1 MVDDGDDV
9 DEYTLMMGSSPELSS
24 TGEQYSAR
32 SGLVR
37 RFNELRALEFGCTLV
52 MFSLA
57 LFFACIPVQQRSIPN
72 VEVQI
77 NATTTVW
84 SRDPTLNAKMH
95 PEQVTTETLVF
106 FGVTVP
112 VVVNLLM
119 NYVFPTALKVRLVP
133 HDTRDFLLTLAQST
147 SMSELLTEFTKN
159 LTGRFRPSFHD
170 MCGWQYDV
178 VWDGVTNLCTDPA
191 GDKEGRK
198 SFPSGHTSF
207 AWSTML
213 VLTTAAVHGIVHFNL
228 YLTVTSDHIT
238 ILFFTWFLYRMAQ
251 QVEVVDLS
259 VDGDDAQAISS
270 LAARW
275 LPYERDV
282 VEELYAQDGVL
293 VMGRGL
299 GLLRVLASFV
309 RLYCSPRCLVL
320 CLNANEQAATLRRLV
335 LALGLDRRLLPRV
348 VDARNNL
355 NERQQMYKRG
365 GVFFVTARIL
375 VVDLLSNHVDPGIIS
390 GLLVNDAHH
399 VTETSIEAFILRL
412 YRERNREGFIK
423 GFCDDS
429 VALSSGFNRVEQVL
443 KHLYVRNVFLYPR
456 FHVAVNSCLEKHQPE
471 VYEIEVAFS
480 PSMKIMQEALLVA
493 LEATVKEL
501 QRSTKS
507 LDAADLTMDK
517 ALAKSFSSF
526 IRRQLDPLWHKLPAK
541 TKQLVGD
548 LSTLRQ
554 LLAYLPRYDAISYYS
569 FLMSYQTMNGQQRF
583 PSPWLFTDAADRLL
597 TAAKER
603 LYQLVDSTTQKPVN
617 LRQIGSSNGGKTADN
632 VELKLVLEQ
641 NPKWDALKEILDEV
655 HDEQKKKQ
663 NKEKMAAGGANVLVM
678 VKEERTCAQL
688 REFLALGAQEMM
700 RRRFGHYLLQKEATL
715 KQKGGNIS
723 SLGLEQR
730 LLLEA
735 ASKLRTDELY
745 TEDDMTPSSGS
756 KRKQKSAK
764 TKKRGREESSQSSYS
779 DVQEHTTEVSSFGI
793 SSAELEAITAAQE
806 ISEQESKAKMFFDG
820 RLRASRSQN
829 QPSGTPNL
837 SLEVVDPADSVVLCT
852 YEQATEHGYVAS
864 AFLEDLMPTCI
875 VLYDPDMAFIRE
887 VEVFHASHIAPLE
900 IYFMMYDEST
910 EQQSYLSEI
919 QREKRAFDKLIHQKA
934 HLMMP
939 ANVYD
944 LPLHMKLRQQT
955 VEYSMDTRTGGRA
968 KSHRAGVKVVVD
980 VREFRSALP
989 SMLHKEGLFVLP
1001 VTLEI
1006 GDYVLSPEICVERK
1020 SISDL
1025 FGSLNSGRL
1034 FNQAESMRRFY
1045 KTPVLLIEFT
1055 QGKAFSLQD
1064 ASELGPEISA
1074 TNIVSKL
1081 TLLILHFPSLRI
1093 LWSRSPHAT
1102 VDLFKIIKKYQD
1114 EPDMEA
1120 AAALG
1125 NGLLMDDK
1133 ASGEGGL
1140 ASNYYNTSSI
1150 DVLKKL
1156 PGINEHNFRK
1166 VLASV
1171 KNLAELSRQSLD
1183 ELTELLGKA
1192 NGKKLHTFFNSRA

>member
-1 MVDDGDDV
+1 M
-9 DEYTLMMGSSPELSS
+9 
-24 TGEQYSAR
+24 EQ
-32 SGLVR
+32 
-37 RFNELRALEFGCTLV
+37 E
-52 MFSLA
+52 
-57 LFFACIPVQQRSIPN
+57 
-72 VEVQI
+72 
-77 NATTTVW
+77 
-84 SRDPTLNAKMH
+84 
-95 PEQVTTETLVF
+95 
-106 FGVTVP
+106 
-112 VVVNLLM
+112 
-119 NYVFPTALKVRLVP
+119 
-133 HDTRDFLLTLAQST
+133 
-147 SMSELLTEFTKN
+147 
-159 LTGRFRPSFHD
+159 
-170 MCGWQYDV
+170 
-178 VWDGVTNLCTDPA
+178 
-191 GDKEGRK
+191 
-198 SFPSGHTSF
+198 
-207 AWSTML
+207 
-213 VLTTAAVHGIVHFNL
+213 
-228 YLTVTSDHIT
+228 
-238 ILFFTWFLYRMAQ
+238 
-251 QVEVVDLS
+251 EVVDLS
-259 VDGDDAQAISS
+259 VGGAGDDDSDAVFAS

-275 LPYERDV
+275 LPYERNV
-282 VEELYAQDGVL
+282 VEELYGQDGVL
-293 VMGRGL
+293 VLGRGL

-309 RLYCSPRCLVL
+309 RLYCSPRSLVL

-355 NERQQMYKRG
+355 SERQQMYKRG

-375 VVDLLSNHVDPGIIS
+375 VVDLLSNHVDPGSIS

-443 KHLYVRNVFLYPR
+443 KHLYVRNVYLYPR
-456 FHVAVNSCLEKHQPE
+456 FHVAINSCLEMHQPE

-480 PSMKIMQEALLVA
+480 PSMKIIQEALLVA

-517 ALAKSFSSF
+517 ALAKSFSNF
-526 IRRQLDPLWHKLPAK
+526 IRRQLDPLWHKLPVK

-554 LLAYLPRYDAISYYS
+554 LLGYLPRYDAISYYS
-569 FLMSYQTMNGQQRF
+569 FLVNYQTMNGQQRF

-603 LYQLVDSTTQKPVN
+603 LYQIVDPKTKKPVN
-617 LRQIGSSNGGKTADN
+617 LRQLASSNGAGSSAAGN
-632 VELKLVLEQ
+632 AELKLVLEQ

-655 HDEQKKKQ
+655 HNEQKKQKKQ
-663 NKEKMAAGGANVLVM
+663 NKDKLPAGGASILVM
-678 VKEERTCAQL
+678 IKDERTCAQL
-688 REFLALGAQEMM
+688 REFLSLGAQEMM

-715 KQKGGNIS
+715 KQKGGS
-723 SLGLEQR
+723 MASLGVEQR

-735 ASKLRTDELY
+735 AAKLRTDDLY
-745 TEDDMTPSSGS
+745 TEEESAPPSGS
-756 KRKQKSAK
+756 KSKQKSAK
-764 TKKRGREESSQSSYS
+764 AKKRVREESSQSSYS
-779 DVQEHTTEVSSFGI
+779 DVQVHSTEVSSFGL
-793 SSAELEAITAAQE
+793 STAELEVLTAAQE
-806 ISEQESKAKMFFDG
+806 KSDRENKSKMFFDG
-820 RLRASRSQN
+820 RLRASPSRRD
-829 QPSGTPNL
+829 QPSGTSNL
-837 SLEVVDPADSVVLCT
+837 SLEVVDPLDSVVLCT
-852 YEQATEHGYVAS
+852 YEQATQHGYGAS
-864 AFLEDLMPTCI
+864 AFLEDLMPSCI

-900 IYFMMYDEST
+900 IYFMMYNEST

-1064 ASELGPEISA
+1064 VSELGPEINA

-1114 EPDMEA
+1114 EPDLEA

-1125 NGLLMDDK
+1125 NGLPMGDS
-1133 ASGEGGL
+1133 AAQPNSGEGGL

-1166 VLASV
+1166 MLASV
-1171 KNLAELSRQSLD
+1171 TNLAELSRMTLD

-1192 NGKKLHTFFNSRA
+1192 NGKKLHTFLNSTA

>member
-1 MVDDGDDV
+1 M
-9 DEYTLMMGSSPELSS
+9 
-24 TGEQYSAR
+24 
-32 SGLVR
+32 
-37 RFNELRALEFGCTLV
+37 
-52 MFSLA
+52 
-57 LFFACIPVQQRSIPN
+57 
-72 VEVQI
+72 
-77 NATTTVW
+77 
-84 SRDPTLNAKMH
+84 
-95 PEQVTTETLVF
+95 
-106 FGVTVP
+106 
-112 VVVNLLM
+112 
-119 NYVFPTALKVRLVP
+119 
-133 HDTRDFLLTLAQST
+133 
-147 SMSELLTEFTKN
+147 TK
-159 LTGRFRPSFHD
+159 
-170 MCGWQYDV
+170 
-178 VWDGVTNLCTDPA
+178 
-191 GDKEGRK
+191 
-198 SFPSGHTSF
+198 
-207 AWSTML
+207 
-213 VLTTAAVHGIVHFNL
+213 
-228 YLTVTSDHIT
+228 
-238 ILFFTWFLYRMAQ
+238 
-251 QVEVVDLS
+251 QVEVIDLS
-259 VDGDDAQAISS
+259 VDAADADADAVVSS
-270 LAARW
+270 LTARW
-275 LPYERDV
+275 LPYEKEI

-309 RLYCSPRCLVL
+309 RLYCSPRSLVL
-320 CLNANEQAATLRRLV
+320 CLNVNDQAATLRRSM
-335 LALGLDRRLLPRV
+335 LALGLDRHLLPRV
-348 VDARNNL
+348 VDARNSL

-375 VVDLLSNHVDPGIIS
+375 VVDLLSNHMDPASVS

-399 VTETSIEAFILRL
+399 VTETSMEAFILRL

-429 VALSSGFNRVEQVL
+429 VALSSGFNRMEQVL

-517 ALAKSFSSF
+517 ALAKSFSNF
-526 IRRQLDPLWHKLPAK
+526 IRRQLDPLWHKLPVK

-554 LLAYLPRYDAISYYS
+554 LLAYLPHYDAISFYS
-569 FLMSYQTMNGQQRF
+569 FLVNYQTMNGQQRY
-583 PSPWLFTDAADRLL
+583 PSQWLFTDAADRLL
-597 TAAKER
+597 SASKER
-603 LYQLVDSTTQKPVN
+603 LYQIVDPKTKKPAN
-617 LRQIGSSNGGKTADN
+617 FRHLGASNGAASNAAGIA
-632 VELKLVLEQ
+632 ELKLVLEQ

-655 HDEQKKKQ
+655 HDEQQREQKKKKS
-663 NKEKMAAGGANVLVM
+663 KEERAAGGSSVLVM
-678 VKEERTCAQL
+678 VKDERICAQL
-688 REFLALGAQEMM
+688 REFLSLGAQEMM
-700 RRRFGHYLLQKEATL
+700 QRRFAHYLLQKEATL
-715 KQKGGNIS
+715 KQKGGS
-723 SLGLEQR
+723 MTSLGLEQR
-730 LLLEA
+730 LLVEA
-735 ASKLRTDELY
+735 AAKLRSDELY
-745 TEDDMTPSSGS
+745 TDDETVLPSQAENS
-756 KRKQKSAK
+756 KQKSVQA
-764 TKKRGREESSQSSYS
+764 KKRMRDESSSSS
-779 DVQEHTTEVSSFGI
+779 FKDVQAHTTDVSSFGL
-793 SSAELEAITAAQE
+793 SVAELETITAAHD
-806 ISEQESKAKMFFDG
+806 ESKRDNKCKSFSNNH
-820 RLRASRSQN
+820 LRADQGTSHRRDH
-829 QPSGTPNL
+829 PLGTPNL
-837 SLEVVDPADSVVLCT
+837 SLEVMDPLDSIVLCT
-852 YEQATEHGYVAS
+852 YDQATQQGYGAS
-864 AFLEDLMPTCI
+864 AFLEDLMPSCI

-887 VEVFHASHIAPLE
+887 VEVFHTSHIAPLE
-900 IYFMMYDEST
+900 IYFMMYNEST

-968 KSHRAGVKVVVD
+968 KSHRASVKVVVD

-989 SMLHKEGLFVLP
+989 SMLHKDGLFVLP
-1001 VTLEI
+1001 MTLEI

-1055 QGKAFSLQD
+1055 HGKAFSLQD
-1064 ASELGPEISA
+1064 VSELSPEINA

-1102 VDLFKIIKKYQD
+1102 VDLFKIVKKYQD
-1114 EPDMEA
+1114 EPDMNA

-1125 NGLLMDDK
+1125 NGLLVDG
-1133 ASGEGGL
+1133 AAQGSSAEGGL

-1156 PGINEHNFRK
+1156 PGINEHNYRT
-1166 VLASV
+1166 VLAKV
-1171 KNLAELSRQSLD
+1171 KNLADLSSQSLD
-1183 ELTELLGKA
+1183 ELTKLLGKV
-1192 NGKKLHTFFNSRA
+1192 NGKKLHSFFNSTQ

>member
-1 MVDDGDDV
+1 
-9 DEYTLMMGSSPELSS
+9 
-24 TGEQYSAR
+24 
-32 SGLVR
+32 
-37 RFNELRALEFGCTLV
+37 
-52 MFSLA
+52 
-57 LFFACIPVQQRSIPN
+57 
-72 VEVQI
+72 
-77 NATTTVW
+77 
-84 SRDPTLNAKMH
+84 
-95 PEQVTTETLVF
+95 
-106 FGVTVP
+106 
-112 VVVNLLM
+112 
-119 NYVFPTALKVRLVP
+119 
-133 HDTRDFLLTLAQST
+133 
-147 SMSELLTEFTKN
+147 
-159 LTGRFRPSFHD
+159 
-170 MCGWQYDV
+170 
-178 VWDGVTNLCTDPA
+178 
-191 GDKEGRK
+191 
-198 SFPSGHTSF
+198 
-207 AWSTML
+207 
-213 VLTTAAVHGIVHFNL
+213 
-228 YLTVTSDHIT
+228 
-238 ILFFTWFLYRMAQ
+238 
-251 QVEVVDLS
+251 
-259 VDGDDAQAISS
+259 
-270 LAARW
+270 
-275 LPYERDV
+275 
-282 VEELYAQDGVL
+282 
-293 VMGRGL
+293 MGRGL

-335 LALGLDRRLLPRV
+335 LTLGLDRRLLPRV

-375 VVDLLSNHVDPGIIS
+375 VVDLLSNHVDPGSIS

-412 YRERNREGFIK
+412 YRERNRDGFIK

-501 QRSTKS
+501 QRNTKS

-541 TKQLVGD
+541 TKQL
-548 LSTLRQ
+548 
-554 LLAYLPRYDAISYYS
+554 
-569 FLMSYQTMNGQQRF
+569 TMNGQQRF

-603 LYQLVDSTTQKPVN
+603 LYQVVDPKTNKPIN
-617 LRQIGSSNGGKTADN
+617 LRLLGSSNIANAGNAQ
-632 VELKLVLEQ
+632 LKLVLEQ
-641 NPKWDALKEILDEV
+641 NSKWDALKEILDEV
-655 HDEQKKKQ
+655 HDEQKKRNR
-663 NKEKMAAGGANVLVM
+663 NKEKLAAGGANVLVM
-678 VKEERTCAQL
+678 IKDERT
-688 REFLALGAQEMM
+688 
-700 RRRFGHYLLQKEATL
+700 
-715 KQKGGNIS
+715 
-723 SLGLEQR
+723 
-730 LLLEA
+730 
-735 ASKLRTDELY
+735 
-745 TEDDMTPSSGS
+745 
-756 KRKQKSAK
+756 
-764 TKKRGREESSQSSYS
+764 
-779 DVQEHTTEVSSFGI
+779 
-793 SSAELEAITAAQE
+793 
-806 ISEQESKAKMFFDG
+806 
-820 RLRASRSQN
+820 
-829 QPSGTPNL
+829 
-837 SLEVVDPADSVVLCT
+837 
-852 YEQATEHGYVAS
+852 
-864 AFLEDLMPTCI
+864 
-875 VLYDPDMAFIRE
+875 
-887 VEVFHASHIAPLE
+887 
-900 IYFMMYDEST
+900 
-910 EQQSYLSEI
+910 EI

-1064 ASELGPEISA
+1064 VSELGPEINA
-1074 TNIVSKL
+1074 TSIVSKL

-1102 VDLFKIIKKYQD
+1102 VDLFKIVKKYQD
-1114 EPDMEA
+1114 EPNMEA

-1125 NGLLMDDK
+1125 NGLPMDDS
-1133 ASGEGGL
+1133 AAQGNSGEGGL
-1140 ASNYYNTSSI
+1140 ASNYYNTSSM

-1171 KNLAELSRQSLD
+1171 KNLAELSRLTLD
-1183 ELTELLGKA
+1183 KLTELLGKT
-1192 NGKKLHTFFNSRA
+1192 NGKKLHTFFNSTA

>member
-1 MVDDGDDV
+1 
-9 DEYTLMMGSSPELSS
+9 
-24 TGEQYSAR
+24 
-32 SGLVR
+32 
-37 RFNELRALEFGCTLV
+37 
-52 MFSLA
+52 
-57 LFFACIPVQQRSIPN
+57 
-72 VEVQI
+72 
-77 NATTTVW
+77 
-84 SRDPTLNAKMH
+84 
-95 PEQVTTETLVF
+95 
-106 FGVTVP
+106 
-112 VVVNLLM
+112 
-119 NYVFPTALKVRLVP
+119 
-133 HDTRDFLLTLAQST
+133 
-147 SMSELLTEFTKN
+147 
-159 LTGRFRPSFHD
+159 
-170 MCGWQYDV
+170 
-178 VWDGVTNLCTDPA
+178 
-191 GDKEGRK
+191 
-198 SFPSGHTSF
+198 
-207 AWSTML
+207 
-213 VLTTAAVHGIVHFNL
+213 
-228 YLTVTSDHIT
+228 
-238 ILFFTWFLYRMAQ
+238 MAQ

-259 VDGDDAQAISS
+259 GDDDSDTVISS

-275 LPYERDV
+275 LPYEREI

-293 VMGRGL
+293 VLGRGL

-309 RLYCSPRCLVL
+309 RLYCSPRSLVL

-375 VVDLLSNHVDPGIIS
+375 VVDLLSNHVDPGLIS

-456 FHVAVNSCLEKHQPE
+456 FHVAINSCLEKHQPE

-480 PSMKIMQEALLVA
+480 RSMKIMQEALLVA

-526 IRRQLDPLWHKLPAK
+526 IRRQLDPLWHKLPVK

-569 FLMSYQTMNGQQRF
+569 FLVNYQTMNGQQRF

-603 LYQLVDSTTQKPVN
+603 LYQIVDPKTNTPVN
-617 LRQIGSSNGGKTADN
+617 LRQLSSNGSGSNAAEN
-632 VELKLVLEQ
+632 AELKLVLEQ

-655 HDEQKKKQ
+655 HAEQKKKMKQ
-663 NKEKMAAGGANVLVM
+663 NMDKLAAGGATVLVM
-678 VKEERTCAQL
+678 VKDERTCAQL
-688 REFLALGAQEMM
+688 REFLSLGAQEMM
-700 RRRFGHYLLQKEATL
+700 RRRFGHYLLQKEAAL
-715 KQKGGNIS
+715 KQKGGS
-723 SLGLEQR
+723 MASLGLEQR

-735 ASKLRTDELY
+735 AARLRTDELY
-745 TEDDMTPSSGS
+745 TEEEATPSTGVNS
-756 KRKQKSAK
+756 KKKSSK
-764 TKKRGREESSQSSYS
+764 TKKRVREESSQASYS
-779 DVQEHTTEVSSFGI
+779 DVQVHNTEVSSFGL
-793 SSAELEAITAAQE
+793 STAELEAITAAQE
-806 ISEQESKAKMFFDG
+806 KAERESKSKMFFDG
-820 RLRASRSQN
+820 RLHASSSRRDQ
-829 QPSGTPNL
+829 QTGTPNL
-837 SLEVVDPADSVVLCT
+837 SLEVVDPMDSVVLCT
-852 YEQATEHGYVAS
+852 YEQATEHGYGAS
-864 AFLEDLMPTCI
+864 AFLEDIMPSCI
-875 VLYDPDMAFIRE
+875 ILYDPDMAFIRE
-887 VEVFHASHIAPLE
+887 VEVFHASHNAPLE
-900 IYFMMYDEST
+900 IYFLMYDEST

-919 QREKRAFDKLIHQKA
+919 QREKRSFDKLIHQKA

-968 KSHRAGVKVVVD
+968 KSHRTGVKVVVD

-1064 ASELGPEISA
+1064 VSEIGPEISA

-1102 VDLFKIIKKYQD
+1102 VDLFKIVKKYQD

-1125 NGLLMDDK
+1125 NGLPMDDS
-1133 ASGEGGL
+1133 AAQTNSGEGGL

-1171 KNLAELSRQSLD
+1171 SNLAELSRMPLD
-1183 ELTELLGKA
+1183 ELTKLLGKA
-1192 NGKKLHTFFNSRA
+1192 NGKKLHTFFNSTA

>member
-1 MVDDGDDV
+1 MNLLDLADDDGDDV

-24 TGEQYSAR
+24 SNEQYGAR
-32 SGLVR
+32 AGLARHFSEYRV
-37 RFNELRALEFGCTLV
+37 LEFGCTLV
-52 MFSLA
+52 MFGLA
-57 LFFACIPVQQRSIPN
+57 LFFSLIPVQQRPIPN

-77 NATTTVW
+77 NSTTTVW
-84 SRDPTLNAKMH
+84 SRDPTLNAKVH
-95 PEQVTTETLVF
+95 PEQVTTEVLVL

-112 VVVNLLM
+112 VAVNLLM
-119 NYVFPTALKVRLVP
+119 NYVFPTVLKVRLVP
-133 HDTRDFLLTLAQST
+133 HDTRDYLLALAQAA

-159 LTGRFRPSFHD
+159 LTGRFRPNFHD

-178 VWDGVTNLCTDPA
+178 VWDGITNLCTDPV
-191 GDKEGRK
+191 GEKEG
-198 SFPSGHTSF
+198 
-207 AWSTML
+207 L
-213 VLTTAAVHGIVHFNL
+213 
-228 YLTVTSDHIT
+228 
-238 ILFFTWFLYRMAQ
+238 
-251 QVEVVDLS
+251 EVVDLS
-259 VDGDDAQAISS
+259 VDGDDSDAVISS

-282 VEELYAQDGVL
+282 VEELYTQDGVL

-335 LALGLDRRLLPRV
+335 LTLGLDRRLLPRV

-375 VVDLLSNHVDPGIIS
+375 VVDLLSNHVDPGSIS

-412 YRERNREGFIK
+412 YRERNRDGFIK

-501 QRSTKS
+501 QRNTKS

-517 ALAKSFSSF
+517 ALAKYA
-526 IRRQLDPLWHKLPAK
+526 RQ
-541 TKQLVGD
+541 
-548 LSTLRQ
+548 
-554 LLAYLPRYDAISYYS
+554 I
-569 FLMSYQTMNGQQRF
+569 TMNGQQRF

-603 LYQLVDSTTQKPVN
+603 LYQVVDPKTNKPIN
-617 LRQIGSSNGGKTADN
+617 LRLLGSSNIANAGNAQ
-632 VELKLVLEQ
+632 LKLVLEQ
-641 NPKWDALKEILDEV
+641 NSKWDALKEILDEV
-655 HDEQKKKQ
+655 HDEQKKRNR
-663 NKEKMAAGGANVLVM
+663 NKEKLAAGGANVLVM
-678 VKEERTCAQL
+678 IKDERT
-688 REFLALGAQEMM
+688 
-700 RRRFGHYLLQKEATL
+700 
-715 KQKGGNIS
+715 
-723 SLGLEQR
+723 
-730 LLLEA
+730 
-735 ASKLRTDELY
+735 
-745 TEDDMTPSSGS
+745 
-756 KRKQKSAK
+756 
-764 TKKRGREESSQSSYS
+764 
-779 DVQEHTTEVSSFGI
+779 
-793 SSAELEAITAAQE
+793 
-806 ISEQESKAKMFFDG
+806 
-820 RLRASRSQN
+820 
-829 QPSGTPNL
+829 
-837 SLEVVDPADSVVLCT
+837 
-852 YEQATEHGYVAS
+852 
-864 AFLEDLMPTCI
+864 
-875 VLYDPDMAFIRE
+875 
-887 VEVFHASHIAPLE
+887 
-900 IYFMMYDEST
+900 
-910 EQQSYLSEI
+910 EI

-1064 ASELGPEISA
+1064 VSELGPEINA

-1102 VDLFKIIKKYQD
+1102 VDLFKIVKKYQD
-1114 EPDMEA
+1114 EPNMEA

-1125 NGLLMDDK
+1125 NGLPMDDS
-1133 ASGEGGL
+1133 AAQVNSGEGGL
-1140 ASNYYNTSSI
+1140 ASNYYNTSSM

-1171 KNLAELSRQSLD
+1171 KNLAELSRLTLD
-1183 ELTELLGKA
+1183 KLTELLGKT
-1192 NGKKLHTFFNSRA
+1192 NGKKLHTFFNSTA

>member
-1 MVDDGDDV
+1 
-9 DEYTLMMGSSPELSS
+9 
-24 TGEQYSAR
+24 
-32 SGLVR
+32 
-37 RFNELRALEFGCTLV
+37 
-52 MFSLA
+52 
-57 LFFACIPVQQRSIPN
+57 
-72 VEVQI
+72 
-77 NATTTVW
+77 
-84 SRDPTLNAKMH
+84 
-95 PEQVTTETLVF
+95 
-106 FGVTVP
+106 
-112 VVVNLLM
+112 
-119 NYVFPTALKVRLVP
+119 
-133 HDTRDFLLTLAQST
+133 
-147 SMSELLTEFTKN
+147 
-159 LTGRFRPSFHD
+159 
-170 MCGWQYDV
+170 
-178 VWDGVTNLCTDPA
+178 
-191 GDKEGRK
+191 
-198 SFPSGHTSF
+198 
-207 AWSTML
+207 
-213 VLTTAAVHGIVHFNL
+213 
-228 YLTVTSDHIT
+228 
-238 ILFFTWFLYRMAQ
+238 MAQ
-251 QVEVVDLS
+251 QVEVVDLA
-259 VDGDDAQAISS
+259 GDDDSDAVISS

-275 LPYERDV
+275 LLYEREI
-282 VEELYAQDGVL
+282 VEELHGQDGVL
-293 VMGRGL
+293 VLGRGL
-299 GLLRVLASFV
+299 GLLRVLASFI
-309 RLYCSPRCLVL
+309 RLYCSPRSLVL

-375 VVDLLSNHVDPGIIS
+375 VVDLLSNHVDPGLIS
-390 GLLVNDAHH
+390 GLLVNNAHH

-456 FHVAVNSCLEKHQPE
+456 FHVAINSCLEKHQPE
-471 VYEIEVAFS
+471 VYEIEVGFS

-517 ALAKSFSSF
+517 ALAKSFSIF
-526 IRRQLDPLWHKLPAK
+526 IRRQLDPLWHKLPVK

-569 FLMSYQTMNGQQRF
+569 FLVNYQTMNGQQRF

-603 LYQLVDSTTQKPVN
+603 LYHIVDSKTGKPVN
-617 LRQIGSSNGGKTADN
+617 LRQVSSNGSSSKAAEN
-632 VELKLVLEQ
+632 AELKLTLDQ
-641 NPKWDALKEILDEV
+641 NPKWEALREILDEV
-655 HDEQKKKQ
+655 YAEQKKKTRQ
-663 NKEKMAAGGANVLVM
+663 TKENSAAGGASVLVM
-678 VKEERTCAQL
+678 VKDERTCAQI
-688 REFLALGAQEMM
+688 REFLSLGAQEMM
-700 RRRFGHYLLQKEATL
+700 RRRFGHYLLQKEAAL
-715 KQKGGNIS
+715 KQKGGS
-723 SLGLEQR
+723 MASLGLEQR

-735 ASKLRTDELY
+735 AAKLRTDELF
-745 TEDDMTPSSGS
+745 TQDTTPKS
-756 KRKQKSAK
+756 KKKAGK
-764 TKKRGREESSQSSYS
+764 TKKRVREESSQSSYS
-779 DVQEHTTEVSSFGI
+779 DVQTHATEVSSFGL
-793 SSAELEAITAAQE
+793 STAELEAITAAQE
-806 ISEQESKAKMFFDG
+806 ETERESKSKMFLDG
-820 RLRASRSQN
+820 RLRASSSCGNR
-829 QPSGTPNL
+829 PTGTSNL
-837 SLEVVDPADSVVLCT
+837 SLEVVDPMDSVVLCT
-852 YEQATEHGYVAS
+852 YEQATEHGYGAS
-864 AFLEDLMPTCI
+864 AFLEDLMPSCI

-887 VEVFHASHIAPLE
+887 VEVFHASHVAPLE
-900 IYFMMYDEST
+900 IYFLMYDEST

-1064 ASELGPEISA
+1064 VSEIGPEISA

-1081 TLLILHFPSLRI
+1081 TLLILHFPSLRL
-1093 LWSRSPHAT
+1093 LWSRTPHAT
-1102 VDLFKIIKKYQD
+1102 VDLFKIVKRYQD

-1125 NGLLMDDK
+1125 NGLPMDDS
-1133 ASGEGGL
+1133 AAQTNSGEGGL

-1171 KNLAELSRQSLD
+1171 TNLAELSRMSLD

-1192 NGKKLHTFFNSRA
+1192 NGKKLHTFFNSTA

>member
-1 MVDDGDDV
+1 M
-9 DEYTLMMGSSPELSS
+9 E
-24 TGEQYSAR
+24 
-32 SGLVR
+32 
-37 RFNELRALEFGCTLV
+37 
-52 MFSLA
+52 
-57 LFFACIPVQQRSIPN
+57 
-72 VEVQI
+72 
-77 NATTTVW
+77 
-84 SRDPTLNAKMH
+84 
-95 PEQVTTETLVF
+95 
-106 FGVTVP
+106 
-112 VVVNLLM
+112 
-119 NYVFPTALKVRLVP
+119 
-133 HDTRDFLLTLAQST
+133 
-147 SMSELLTEFTKN
+147 
-159 LTGRFRPSFHD
+159 
-170 MCGWQYDV
+170 
-178 VWDGVTNLCTDPA
+178 
-191 GDKEGRK
+191 
-198 SFPSGHTSF
+198 
-207 AWSTML
+207 
-213 VLTTAAVHGIVHFNL
+213 
-228 YLTVTSDHIT
+228 
-238 ILFFTWFLYRMAQ
+238 Q

-259 VDGDDAQAISS
+259 VDDDSAAVLLS

-275 LPYERDV
+275 LPYERDM

-309 RLYCSPRCLVL
+309 RLYCSPRSLVL
-320 CLNANEQAATLRRLV
+320 VLNANEQAATLRRLV
-335 LALGLDRRLLPRV
+335 LALGLDRSLLPRM

-355 NERQQMYKRG
+355 SERQQLYKRG
-365 GVFFVTARIL
+365 GVFFVTTRIL
-375 VVDLLSNHVDPGIIS
+375 VVDFLSSHVDPGSIS
-390 GLLVNDAHH
+390 GLLVNDAHR
-399 VTETSIEAFILRL
+399 VSETSIEAFILRL
-412 YRERNREGFIK
+412 YRERNRDGFIK

-443 KHLYVRNVFLYPR
+443 KHLYVRNVYLYPR
-456 FHVAVNSCLEKHQPE
+456 FHVAINACLEKHQPE
-471 VYEIEVAFS
+471 VYEIEVGFS
-480 PSMKIMQEALLVA
+480 PSMKIMQVALLVA

-526 IRRQLDPLWHKLPAK
+526 IRRQLDPLWHKLPVK

-554 LLAYLPRYDAISYYS
+554 LLAYLPHYDAISYYS
-569 FLMSYQTMNGQQRF
+569 FLMNYQTMNGQQRF

-597 TAAKER
+597 SAAKER
-603 LYQLVDSTTQKPVN
+603 LYQIVDSRTRKPIN
-617 LRQIGSSNGGKTADN
+617 LRQIASSSAAGSTTADN
-632 VELKLVLEQ
+632 AELKLVLEE
-641 NPKWDALKEILDEV
+641 NPKWSALKEILDEV
-655 HDEQKKKQ
+655 HEDQQTAEKKRSSR
-663 NKEKMAAGGANVLVM
+663 EKDSVAAGGASVLVM
-678 VKEERTCAQL
+678 VKDERTCAQL
-688 REFLALGAQEMM
+688 REFSSLGAQEMM

-715 KQKGGNIS
+715 KQKGGS
-723 SLGLEQR
+723 VASLGLEQR
-730 LLLEA
+730 LLLDA
-735 ASKLRTDELY
+735 AAKLRADELY
-745 TEDDMTPSSGS
+745 TEITPSHGANG
-756 KRKQKSAK
+756 KQRPGTQGKP
-764 TKKRGREESSQSSYS
+764 KKRVREEASESSYA
-779 DVQEHTTEVSSFGI
+779 DVQMHATDVSSFGL
-793 SSAELEAITAAQE
+793 SAAELEAITAAQE
-806 ISEQESKAKMFFDG
+806 KSERESKSKMFFDG
-820 RLRASRSQN
+820 RARADQEASSRRDLS
-829 QPSGTPNL
+829 SGTPNL
-837 SLEVVDPADSVVLCT
+837 SLEVVNPLDSVVLCT
-852 YEQATEHGYVAS
+852 YDQATQHGYGSS
-864 AFLEDLMPTCI
+864 AFLDDVMPSCI

-968 KSHRAGVKVVVD
+968 KAHRAGVKVVVD

-989 SMLHKEGLFVLP
+989 SMLHKEGLLVLP

-1006 GDYVLSPEICVERK
+1006 GDYILSPEICVERK

-1064 ASELGPEISA
+1064 VSELGSEITA

-1081 TLLILHFPSLRI
+1081 TLLILHYPSLRI

-1125 NGLLMDDK
+1125 NGLPMDDS
-1133 ASGEGGL
+1133 AAPTNSGEGGL

-1156 PGINEHNFRK
+1156 PGINDHNFRK

-1192 NGKKLHTFFNSRA
+1192 NGKKLHTFFNSTQ

>member
-1 MVDDGDDV
+1 
-9 DEYTLMMGSSPELSS
+9 
-24 TGEQYSAR
+24 
-32 SGLVR
+32 
-37 RFNELRALEFGCTLV
+37 
-52 MFSLA
+52 
-57 LFFACIPVQQRSIPN
+57 
-72 VEVQI
+72 
-77 NATTTVW
+77 
-84 SRDPTLNAKMH
+84 
-95 PEQVTTETLVF
+95 
-106 FGVTVP
+106 
-112 VVVNLLM
+112 
-119 NYVFPTALKVRLVP
+119 
-133 HDTRDFLLTLAQST
+133 
-147 SMSELLTEFTKN
+147 
-159 LTGRFRPSFHD
+159 
-170 MCGWQYDV
+170 
-178 VWDGVTNLCTDPA
+178 
-191 GDKEGRK
+191 
-198 SFPSGHTSF
+198 
-207 AWSTML
+207 
-213 VLTTAAVHGIVHFNL
+213 
-228 YLTVTSDHIT
+228 
-238 ILFFTWFLYRMAQ
+238 MAQ
-251 QVEVVDLS
+251 QVEVVDLA
-259 VDGDDAQAISS
+259 GDDDSDAVISS

-275 LPYERDV
+275 LSYEREI

-293 VMGRGL
+293 VLGRGL

-309 RLYCSPRCLVL
+309 RLYCSPRSLVL

-375 VVDLLSNHVDPGIIS
+375 VVDLLSNHVDPGLIS

-456 FHVAVNSCLEKHQPE
+456 FHVTINSCLEEHQPE

-517 ALAKSFSSF
+517 ALAKSFSNF
-526 IRRQLDPLWHKLPAK
+526 IRRQLDPLWHKLPVK

-569 FLMSYQTMNGQQRF
+569 FLVNYQTMNGQQRF

-603 LYQLVDSTTQKPVN
+603 LYQIVDPKTNKPVY
-617 LRQIGSSNGGKTADN
+617 LRQQSSNGSGPNAADN
-632 VELKLVLEQ
+632 AELKLVLEL

-655 HDEQKKKQ
+655 YDEQSKKME
-663 NKEKMAAGGANVLVM
+663 NKDKLAAGGANVLVM
-678 VKEERTCAQL
+678 VKDERTCAQL
-688 REFLALGAQEMM
+688 REFLSLGAQEMM

-715 KQKGGNIS
+715 KQKGGSMS

-735 ASKLRTDELY
+735 AAKLRSDDLY
-745 TEDDMTPSSGS
+745 TEEDAAPSLGTSS
-756 KRKQKSAK
+756 KNNSSK
-764 TKKRGREESSQSSYS
+764 TKKRVREESSQSSYS
-779 DVQEHTTEVSSFGI
+779 GVQVHTTEVSSFGL
-793 SSAELEAITAAQE
+793 STAELEAITTAQE
-806 ISEQESKAKMFFDG
+806 KTERESKSKMFFDG
-820 RLRASRSQN
+820 RLRASSSRRD
-829 QPSGTPNL
+829 QPAGTPNL
-837 SLEVVDPADSVVLCT
+837 SLEVVESLDSVVLCT
-852 YEQATEHGYVAS
+852 YEQATEHGNGAS
-864 AFLEDLMPTCI
+864 AFLEDLMPSCI

-900 IYFMMYDEST
+900 IYFLMYDEST

-1064 ASELGPEISA
+1064 VSEIGPEISA

-1102 VDLFKIIKKYQD
+1102 VDLFKIVKKYQD

-1125 NGLLMDDK
+1125 NGLPMDDS
-1133 ASGEGGL
+1133 AAQTNSGEGGL

-1171 KNLAELSRQSLD
+1171 TNLAELSRMSLD
-1183 ELTELLGKA
+1183 EHTELLGKA
-1192 NGKKLHTFFNSRA
+1192 NGKKLHTFFNSTA